1 VFYLASHRI
10 AACPRCVAVED
21 DRVDRLG
28 SKHVNPIQAV
38 CRFQNLIAM
47 LLKQQPAAILGIQS
61 IVDVENRRFVPGHT
75 LYNVQSGQV

>member
-1 VFYLASHRI
+1 
-10 AACPRCVAVED
+10 
-21 DRVDRLG
+21 
-28 SKHVNPIQAV
+28 
-38 CRFQNLIAM
+38 M